1 VRHYFGE
8 LVLVGVDM
16 PDSLGGYR
24 VPLGSGWVGAGGTGG
39 GLGKN
44 KGPLTPHPTR
54 NMKAT
59 QTGILTTI
67 DIICLITGI

>member
-1 VRHYFGE
+1 MRHYFADP
-8 LVLVGVDM
+8 VLVGVDK

-24 VPLGSGWVGAGGTGG
+24 VPLGSGCVGAGGAGG
-39 GLGKN
+39 TLGKN

-54 NMKAT
+54 DIKAT
-59 QTGILTTI
+59 QIGILTTI

>member
-1 VRHYFGE
+1 MRHYFAE
-8 LVLVGVDM
+8 FVLVEVDK

-24 VPLGSGWVGAGGTGG
+24 VPLGSGSVGTGGAGGT
-39 GLGKN
+39 LGKN

-54 NMKAT
+54 NTKAT

-67 DIICLITGI
+67 DII